1 MCVKC
6 KIFKPGNNPGEGS
19 AHGLAAA
26 VAHDGQLGRWFA
38 LCRGVWYGRAILNL
52 YPYKTMP
59 QKLTRAQIKAG
70 LDQVPIE
77 TLLSSGEGKKPKITG
92 KMKAFAHA
100 LAVGQ
105 TKAAAYRGSYNPK
118 PAHSTMVTAPYKL
131 AADPRIQREVDA
143 YKLAIEAEKHR
154 TPAQLKALL
163 VQQLV
168 EHTLNEDFPPAQ
180 RMKALHM
187 IGTLFEVGAFL
198 ERKEST
204 VIHKSA
210 DIRTRLL
217 ERLQARAPASAP
229 ADALELLQEI
239 REGSGNHDADLGA
252 PTGGAP
258 AQRDPAPA
266 SAPTHTVSDIQS
278 LDSSVPNIQTLEK
291 NDGGAYQ
298 KNPDQILDFDKE

>member
-1 MCVKC
+1 
-6 KIFKPGNNPGEGS
+6 
-19 AHGLAAA
+19 
-26 VAHDGQLGRWFA
+26 
-38 LCRGVWYGRAILNL
+38 
-52 YPYKTMP
+52 MP

-77 TLLSSGEGKKPKITG
+77 SLLSSGEGKKPKITG

-168 EHTLNEDFPPAQ
+168 QHTLDPEFPPAQ
-180 RMKALHM
+180 RMRALQL
-187 IGTLFEVGAFL
+187 IGNLFEVGAFL
-198 ERKEST
+198 EQKQTT

-217 ERLQARAPASAP
+217 ERLQSRTHTAPAS
-229 ADALELLQEI
+229 DALELLQEI
-239 REGSGNHDADLGA
+239 REGAAIPVGDVSA

-258 AQRDPAPA
+258 AHEGLTPA

-278 LDSSVPNIQTLEK
+278 LDSSVSLIQSLEK
-291 NDGGAYQ
+291 NEGAPPT
-298 KNPDQILDFDKE
+298 NSGDTILDFDKE

>member
-1 MCVKC
+1 VASWC
-6 KIFKPGNNPGEGS
+6 K
-19 AHGLAAA
+19 
-26 VAHDGQLGRWFA
+26 WFA
-38 LCRGVWYGRAILNL
+38 LCRGVWYGRDSYFIPIEN
-52 YPYKTMP
+52 TMP

-70 LDQVPIE
+70 FDQVPIE
-77 TLLSSGEGKKPKITG
+77 TLLSSGEGKTPKLTH
-92 KMKAFAHA
+92 KQKAFAHA
-100 LAVGQ
+100 VALGN
-105 TKAAAYRGSYNPK
+105 TKASAYRSSYNQAATKRTLASK
-118 PAHSTMVTAPYKL
+118 PYEL
-131 AADPRIQREVDA
+131 ARDGRIQREIEA

-168 EHTLNEDFPPAQ
+168 EHTLNEEFPPAQ

-217 ERLQARAPASAP
+217 ERLQTRSHTEPAS
-229 ADALELLQEI
+229 DALELLQEI
-239 REGSGNHDADLGA
+239 REGSGFSVGDVGA

-258 AQRDPAPA
+258 AREGLVPA
-266 SAPTHTVSDIQS
+266 SAHTHTVSLIQS
-278 LDSSVPNIQTLEK
+278 SKKNEGVPPTNSGDTV
-291 NDGGAYQ
+291 
-298 KNPDQILDFDKE
+298 LDFDKE

>member
-1 MCVKC
+1 
-6 KIFKPGNNPGEGS
+6 
-19 AHGLAAA
+19 
-26 VAHDGQLGRWFA
+26 
-38 LCRGVWYGRAILNL
+38 
-52 YPYKTMP
+52 MP

-77 TLLSSGEGKKPKITG
+77 SLLSSGEGKKPKITG

-168 EHTLNEDFPPAQ
+168 EHSLNDDFPPAQ
-180 RMKALHM
+180 RMKALQL
-187 IGTLFEVGAFL
+187 IGNLFEVGAFL

-204 VIHKSA
+204 IIHKSA
-210 DIRTRLL
+210 DIRARLL
-217 ERLQARAPASAP
+217 DRLQARAPSAGP
-229 ADALELLQEI
+229 AAEALDLLEEI
-239 REGSGNHDADLGA
+239 RAGGTSEAASGA
-252 PTGGAP
+252 PTAPGAP
-258 AQRDPAPA
+258 PAGPR
-266 SAPTHTVSDIQS
+266 APGALSHTVSDIQTLGS
-278 LDSSVPNIQTLEK
+278 NIQSSSSDEGVGVSK
-291 NDGGAYQ
+291 NSDTV
-298 KNPDQILDFDKE
+298 LDFDKE